1 VQANFQILRTFPEKR
16 TELFVS
22 GCYDDRIMIAGSR
35 LHFRE
40 KLCVLDS
47 DVPPESMLYPI

>member
-1 VQANFQILRTFPEKR
+1 M
-16 TELFVS
+16 
-22 GCYDDRIMIAGSR
+22 RIAITGGR

-47 DVPPESMLYPI
+47 DVPPESLIYPI